1 MDLDLFADQK
11 LPGVDLH
18 GGLQGEGVLKIQG
31 DAVGDVRPGAALPQ
45 KQQGGLEERRQA
57 DGDDLLAPLVEPVG
71 VPPGDAEHIQAAHRD
86 LNQQDAAPFDVGE
99 ENLHHAVGK
108 GGQG

>member
-31 DAVGDVRPGAALPQ
+31 DAVWDVRPGAALPQ
-45 KQQGGLEERRQA
+45 KQQGGLGQGA
-57 DGDDLLAPLVEPVG
+57 GGGLLHKVIGAHVAAVLDLL
-71 VPPGDAEHIQAAHRD
+71 
-86 LNQQDAAPFDVGE
+86 F
-99 ENLHHAVGK
+99 
-108 GGQG
+108 